1 MESSPGGDAKKAA
14 WMTIKDL
21 KYFVN
26 LLIFNKP
33 VVEFEK
39 IDPNLE
45 RSSSVSKMLLKSFN
59 CYRKII
65 LKRKRQCCIISR
77 NCR

>member
-1 MESSPGGDAKKAA
+1 MESSPGGDAMKAA

-33 VVEFEK
+33 VVE
-39 IDPNLE
+39 
-45 RSSSVSKMLLKSFN
+45 V
-59 CYRKII
+59 
-65 LKRKRQCCIISR
+65 
-77 NCR
+77 